1 MIFGASGINT
11 NGQDEFTIEEEALL
25 TEAMLL
31 DAGPD
36 VVEELLESNA
46 QVDSLLQQEVL
57 MERSIV
63 RLDKNAKINRAYW
76 TAIFNIARKKKD
88 SKYKK
93 LVTLWKMEKQIEKYL
108 EKKYGNE
115 ARRIAKKSVNKKA
128 NSTNK
133 AVSTATA
140 KAKTM
145 FNKPVNVKR

>member
-1 MIFGASGINT
+1 MIFGASGLNT

-128 NSTNK
+128 NSTSK